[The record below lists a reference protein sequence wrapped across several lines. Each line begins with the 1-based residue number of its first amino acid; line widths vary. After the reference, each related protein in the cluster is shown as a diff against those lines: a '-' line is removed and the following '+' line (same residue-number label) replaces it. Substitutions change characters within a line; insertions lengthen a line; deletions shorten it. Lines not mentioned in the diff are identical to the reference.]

1 MTKIKLY
8 SPKSGDIITPEASCV
23 TKVDEKTL
31 YGVIISVQRK
41 DKVFGA
47 VALLNTFKTKPYQ
60 TIGGKYKSNKGLFE
74 RTATLTEI
82 YNNFPFK
89 KQIVV
94 SNKRTGLQKY
104 RAIKGI
110 NNLYFKITTYDFTI
124 RED

>member
-1 MTKIKLY
+1 MKKIKLY
-8 SPKSGDIITPEASCV
+8 SPKSGDIITPEEPYIA
-23 TKVDEKTL
+23 KIWEKTL

-47 VALLNTFKTKPYQ
+47 FALLNTFKTKPYQ

-74 RTATLTEI
+74 CTATLTEI

-104 RAIKGI
+104 RAIKDI

>member
-1 MTKIKLY
+1 MKTIKFY
-8 SPKSGDIITPEASCV
+8 SPKSGDIITPEESCV
-23 TKVDEKTL
+23 TKLGGKPL
-31 YGVIISVQRK
+31 YGVLVSVQRK

-47 VALLNTFKTKPYQ
+47 FALLNTFKTKPYQ
-60 TIGGKYKSNKGLFE
+60 TIGGKCKSNKGLFE
-74 RTATLTEI
+74 RTATLTEV

-104 RAIKGI
+104 RGIKNI